1 MKEFCG
7 YCKKVIKYMDEHDI
21 PYKTIDI
28 SEKANEEGLIR
39 IGGKK
44 QVPFII
50 DREKKVEMYES
61 DDIIDY
67 LRTL

>member
-28 SEKANEEGLIR
+28 SEKANEEELIR